1 MKILKIF
8 AVVFII
14 LNFSAFIVKAQE
26 KGTVSYK
33 DDAEVILPLF
43 CGDRQVDNIINNYV
57 EAHFR
62 VHFENGVP
70 IWRILSLK
78 GTVISEKGVTFEI
91 TAYSKF
97 WSYPVQEAH
106 YNLKGDDGSHYVGSL
121 TYNNV
126 TRIFTFSKAICPGN

>member
-33 DDAEVILPLF
+33 DDTEVILPLF
-43 CGDRQVDNIINNYV
+43 CGDRQVDNIINNWV

-97 WSYPVQEAH
+97 WDYPVQEAH
-106 YNLKGDDGSHYVGSL
+106 YNLKGVDGSHFVGSL
-121 TYNNV
+121 TYENR
-126 TRIFTFSKAICPGN
+126 TFTFSKAICPGN